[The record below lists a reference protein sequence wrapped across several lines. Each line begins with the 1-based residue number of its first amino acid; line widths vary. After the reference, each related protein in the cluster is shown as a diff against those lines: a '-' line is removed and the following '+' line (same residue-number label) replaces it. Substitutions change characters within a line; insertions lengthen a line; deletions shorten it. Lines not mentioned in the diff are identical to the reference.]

1 VPDAVKIRFVI
12 DGDGCEIDN
21 SDLADVADLREPVM
35 ILCGDDQ
42 AVKCSHISH
51 NFERLLYFPTFL
63 QKPPIFPIF
72 TFYLT
77 DIS

>member
-42 AVKCSHISH
+42 HCMKV
-51 NFERLLYFPTFL
+51 R
-63 QKPPIFPIF
+63 
-72 TFYLT
+72 
-77 DIS
+77 